1 VVFTHS
7 GQPYRA
13 ISQRFLT
20 FPAELLERVFKE
32 LLPKLRQAWQERHR
46 RSLPES
52 VQFTLSKFERIWIA
66 DSSTLEALFRKLKSL
81 ADVPS

>member
-52 VQFTLSKFERIWIA
+52 VQFTLSKVSAQYFGVDNDCIRSNLYKYSQI
-66 DSSTLEALFRKLKSL
+66 
-81 ADVPS
+81 